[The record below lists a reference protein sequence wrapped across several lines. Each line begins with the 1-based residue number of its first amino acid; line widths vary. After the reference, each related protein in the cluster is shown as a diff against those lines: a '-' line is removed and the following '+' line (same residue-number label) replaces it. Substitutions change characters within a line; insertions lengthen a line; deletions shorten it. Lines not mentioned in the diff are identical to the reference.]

1 MKKYLLTLIL
11 FTSAFI
17 FTSCM
22 GAYTDI
28 SGTWTKPG
36 YKAKK
41 YNKILVVGI
50 SDEIVKRNTVE
61 TAFVNELGKDK
72 IKSSTSN
79 ELVDFSKLG
88 MNEEG
93 KIDSVQIEELK
104 KKVNEAGYDGAIV
117 ISLLDIQEKT
127 DYVPG
132 QTYYNPHYY
141 SYYRPYAYRGFY
153 NYYYTT
159 YSVVTRPG
167 YYVNKKSIYIETRL
181 YNLKTD
187 EMVWACTSETMDPSN
202 LKEFSKSL
210 AGTVV
215 SSMLNDYIIK

>member
-132 QTYYNPHYY
+132 QTYYN
-141 SYYRPYAYRGFY
+141 RGAGY
-153 NYYYTT
+153 NQGSTIEVSITIIILLTVLSQDQVTMLTRKVYT
-159 YSVVTRPG
+159 
-167 YYVNKKSIYIETRL
+167 
-181 YNLKTD
+181 
-187 EMVWACTSETMDPSN
+187 
-202 LKEFSKSL
+202 SKR
-210 AGTVV
+210 
-215 SSMLNDYIIK
+215 DYIT

>member
-1 MKKYLLTLIL
+1 MKKYLLTPVLL
-11 FTSAFI
+11 TTVFI

-28 SGTWTKPG
+28 SGTWTKPD

-50 SDEIVKRNTVE
+50 SDEIVKRYSVE
-61 TAFVNELGKDK
+61 AAFVKELGKDK
-72 IKSSTSN
+72 IKSTTSN

-88 MNEEG
+88 MKEEG
-93 KIDSVQIEELK
+93 KIDSLKITELK
-104 KKVNEAGYDGAIV
+104 KKVDEAGYDGAIV
-117 ISLLDIQEKT
+117 ISLLDVQEKT
-127 DYVPG
+127 EYVPG
-132 QTYYNPHYY
+132 ETYYHPHYY

-153 NYYYTT
+153 NYYYST
-159 YSVVTRPG
+159 YSVVSRPG
-167 YYVNKKSIYIETRL
+167 YHINKKSIYIETRL

-210 AGTVV
+210 ARTVV
-215 SSMLNDYIIK
+215 NSMLNDYVIK